1 MPRTRGDKIIY
12 STFEASQ
19 MIFMDTESEGDDID
33 LAEDLDLDDTDLD
46 SDFQPDEQDAES
58 ETDDE
63 NTPKRLNRKR
73 KGMNLS
79 CLLPTE
85 SLVKFSKVILGSQVT
100 ITSSTSFFPS
110 CYMISL
116 CEKFFNW

>member
-19 MIFMDTESEGDDID
+19 MIFMDTESGDDID
-33 LAEDLDLDDTDLD
+33 LTEDLDLDDTDLD
-46 SDFQPDEQDAES
+46 SDFQPDEKDTES

-73 KGMNLS
+73 KGTNLS
-79 CLLPTE
+79 CLLLTE
-85 SLVKFSKVILGSQVT
+85 SLVKFNKVILGSQVT
-100 ITSSTSFFPS
+100 ITSSTSFFS
-110 CYMISL
+110 KLLYNKSM
-116 CEKFFNW
+116 